1 MNQID
6 TIISENP
13 ALLPCK
19 AAMEQIT
26 AAIVCMH
33 ENGGKLLL
41 CGNGGSAADCE
52 HISGELLKGFLSKRP
67 LPEDSL
73 TGLEDEL
80 RAKLQRGIGAVP
92 LTSLSAL
99 GSAFANDVDPAL
111 SYAQAVL
118 ALGQKNDV
126 VLGISTSGN
135 AKNVAAALKVARAMG
150 LKTLAMTG
158 EKGGLLKEIAD
169 VTLTVPETETYKVQQ
184 LHLPAY
190 HAICAEVERIL
201 FDH

>member
-6 TIISENP
+6 KIISENP

-67 LPEDSL
+67 LPADTL

-158 EKGGLLKEIAD
+158 EKGGLLKKIAD

>member
-6 TIISENP
+6 KIISENP

-67 LPEDSL
+67 LPADTL

-135 AKNVAAALKVARAMG
+135 SENVLKAAQVAKGMGITVISLTGAGGGALAALAD
-150 LKTLAMTG
+150 
-158 EKGGLLKEIAD
+158 IAIKA
-169 VTLTVPETETYKVQQ
+169 PERETYRVQE
-184 LHLPAY
+184 LHLPIY
-190 HAICAEVERIL
+190 HAICADIERH
-201 FDH
+201 FFED

>member
-6 TIISENP
+6 KIISENP

>member
-6 TIISENP
+6 KIISENP

-73 TGLEDEL
+73 DTDSLAQILTGKEVAPDITLDKIFTPL
-80 RAKLQRGIGAVP
+80 RDGK
-92 LTSLSAL
+92 AL
-99 GSAFANDVDPAL
+99 
-111 SYAQAVL
+111 L
-118 ALGQKNDV
+118 ADDV
-126 VLGISTSGN
+126 VP
-135 AKNVAAALKVARAMG
+135 
-150 LKTLAMTG
+150 
-158 EKGGLLKEIAD
+158 D
-169 VTLTVPETETYKVQQ
+169 VGRGDVM
-184 LHLPAY
+184 
-190 HAICAEVERIL
+190 RIL
-201 FDH
+201 SQMECALTKKENK

>member
-1 MNQID
+1 MNQIEK
-6 TIISENP
+6 IIGENP

-26 AAIVCMH
+26 AAIVTMH
-33 ENGGKLLL
+33 KNGGKLLL

-67 LPEDSL
+67 LCEDAL
-73 TGLEDEL
+73 PGLDTEIRE
-80 RAKLQRGIGAVP
+80 KLQRGIGAVP

-99 GSAFANDVDPAL
+99 GTAFANDVDPAL
-111 SYAQAVL
+111 SFAQAVL

-126 VLGISTSGN
+126 VLGLSTSGN
-135 AKNVAAALKVARAMG
+135 ARNVAAALKVAKAMG
-150 LKTLAMTG
+150 LKTVAMTG
-158 EKGGLLKEIAD
+158 AKGGLLGEIAD

-201 FDH
+201 FDC

>member
-6 TIISENP
+6 KIISENP

-26 AAIVCMH
+26 AAIVSMH

>member
-6 TIISENP
+6 KIISENP

-19 AAMEQIT
+19 AAMEQFT

-67 LPEDSL
+67 LPADTL

-169 VTLTVPETETYKVQQ
+169 VTLAVPETETYKVQQ

>member
-6 TIISENP
+6 KIISENP

-169 VTLTVPETETYKVQQ
+169 VTLAVPETETYKVQQ

-201 FDH
+201 FDY

>member
-6 TIISENP
+6 KIISENP

-26 AAIVCMH
+26 AAIVSMH

-67 LPEDSL
+67 LPADTL

-169 VTLTVPETETYKVQQ
+169 VTLAVPETETYKVQQ

>member
-6 TIISENP
+6 KIISENP

-80 RAKLQRGIGAVP
+80 RAKLQRGVGAIP

-169 VTLTVPETETYKVQQ
+169 VTLAVPETETYKVQQ

>member
-6 TIISENP
+6 KLISENP

-169 VTLTVPETETYKVQQ
+169 VTLAVPETETYKVQQ

>member
-6 TIISENP
+6 KIISENP

-169 VTLTVPETETYKVQQ
+169 VTLAVPETETYKVQQ